1 MNAIKFKTNLKC
13 DGCISAIK
21 PGMNA
26 IKRIES
32 WKVFL
37 DDQNKTLEVNFEDS
51 DEKEI
56 INEVKSVVTKSGYD
70 IEKL

>member
-13 DGCISAIK
+13 DGCINAIK
-21 PGMNA
+21 PGMNT
-26 IKRIES
+26 IKGIGS